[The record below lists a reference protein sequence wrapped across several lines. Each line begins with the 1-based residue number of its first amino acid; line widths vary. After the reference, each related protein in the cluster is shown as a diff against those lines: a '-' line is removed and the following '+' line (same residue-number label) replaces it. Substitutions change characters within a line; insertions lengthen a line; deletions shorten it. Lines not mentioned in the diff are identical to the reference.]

1 MKRLNRKGYLTIEII
16 LGATIAFA
24 IAFFLMEITA
34 KMVSDTEDTYRDT
47 TVATDSAL
55 IISGVKD
62 QIENRVNDEEGVL
75 LKITSISCNNNVCTI
90 KYNDNN
96 DGELFIDGSKVVFK
110 VNNVVQYSKQLD
122 DSLTDIK
129 LTSSFNSEI
138 NDDNK
143 SNVYFKVTGKNIFL
157 GKDYSIIIPIDNM
170 EIVEPEK
177 PKEPDFEDPNDP
189 TPPSEPEDPNSLVIN
204 CPTKNPTEGNLPSL
218 YTDADVNKE
227 PWTNTYGTGKV
238 SITVTATGGKIV
250 KVYYFNYSTYQD
262 NYVNSPIVLKN
273 DQDAPTDASATFK
286 VTDAK
291 TNTIKVFAVDTNNN
305 TVSKECV
312 TNVDTIV
319 PYTPTIHLM
328 KDTTGYYAN
337 LNSYGKPI
345 YIYPTENTCCVVTLG
360 IGERVCENITTTD
373 TRDTECY
380 IKYSTSRGGFRGWC
394 DDKTSNT
401 KRDGLSEWYSYKWAY
416 YKNNAYV
423 GTCNGVL
430 SKSLT
435 DTVWINTGTGCSGNV
450 SYDKMEFTAT
460 DAAGNVSPKLT
471 YYSK

>member
-24 IAFFLMEITA
+24 IAFFLMEITT

-47 TVATDSAL
+47 EVATDSAL

-62 QIENRVNDEEGVL
+62 QIENRVNDNGGN
-75 LKITSISCNNNVCTI
+75 LKITSISCDNNVCII

-96 DGELFIDGSKVVFK
+96 DGELSINGSKVVFK
-110 VNNVVQYSKQLD
+110 VNNVTQYYKQLD
-122 DSLTDIK
+122 NSLTDIK

-143 SNVYFKVTGKNIFL
+143 GNVYFKVTGKNIFL
-157 GKDYSIIIPIDNM
+157 DKEYSIVIPIDNM

-189 TPPSEPEDPNSLVIN
+189 PSEPEDPNSLVIS
-204 CPTKNPTEGNLPSL
+204 CPTKNPGGNLPSL

-227 PWTNTYGTGKV
+227 SWTNTYGTGKV
-238 SITVTATGGKIV
+238 SITVTATDGKIV
-250 KVYYFNYSTYQD
+250 KVYYFNYSRYQD

-286 VTDAK
+286 IEDAD
-291 TNTIKVFAVDTNNN
+291 TNTIRVFAVDTNNN

-312 TNVDTIV
+312 TNVDTIE

-328 KDTTGYYAN
+328 KDTTGYYSDFN
-337 LNSYGKPI
+337 TNHTYLSI
-345 YIYPTENTCCVVTLG
+345 ISNTCCYVVYG
-360 IGERVCENITTTD
+360 VGSRVCENITTTD
-373 TRDTECY
+373 TSDTECS
-380 IKYSTSRGGFRGWC
+380 ITFGNSKHGFRGWC
-394 DDKTSNT
+394 DDKTSNK
-401 KRDGLSEWYSYKWAY
+401 KRDGLSIWYSSKWTY
-416 YKNNAYV
+416 YKNNSYI
-423 GTCNGVL
+423 GTCYSEL
-430 SKSLT
+430 SKSLKP
-435 DTVWINTGTGCSGNV
+435 VWNYTGAACNAS
-450 SYDKMEFTAT
+450 SYDKVEFTAT
-460 DAAGNVSPKLT
+460 DVAGNVSPKLT
-471 YYSK
+471 FYRNR

>member
-24 IAFFLMEITA
+24 IAFFLMEITT

-47 TVATDSAL
+47 EVATDSAL

-62 QIENRVNDEEGVL
+62 QIENRVNDNGGN
-75 LKITSISCNNNVCTI
+75 LKITSISCDNNVCII

-96 DGELFIDGSKVVFK
+96 DGELSIDGSKVVFK

-129 LTSSFNSEI
+129 LISSFNSEI

-157 GKDYSIIIPIDNM
+157 DKDYSIVIPIDNM

-189 TPPSEPEDPNSLVIN
+189 PSEPEDPNSLVIS
-204 CPTKNPTEGNLPSL
+204 CPTENPPEGNLPSL
-218 YTDADVNKE
+218 YTEAKYPNVNRE

-328 KDTTGYYAN
+328 KDTTGFYSDFDYYHTY
-337 LNSYGKPI
+337 LSI
-345 YIYPTENTCCVVTLG
+345 VSNTCCVVTLG

-373 TRDTECY
+373 TSDTECY
-380 IKYSTSRGGFRGWC
+380 IKYSTSSEDGFRGWC
-394 DDKTSNT
+394 DDKLGNT
-401 KRDGLSEWYSYKWAY
+401 KRDGLSEWYSYKWVF
-416 YKNNAYV
+416 YKNNTYV
-423 GTCNGVL
+423 GTCDSKL

-435 DTVWINTGTGCSGNV
+435 DTKWINTGTGCSGNV

-460 DAAGNVSPKLT
+460 DAAGNKSPKLT
-471 YYSK
+471 FYKR